1 MSSLSQRKM
10 EAAASTL
17 SAQILRLRAINH
29 RQSDQIK
36 TLQGDTAQLQQHAA
50 FLQEMLEKREL
61 EREEWTAAWE
71 DREKEWEDRER
82 ERAREQI
89 QRSWRAD
96 KLSKGPGGA
105 AGANAR
111 RRR

>member
-1 MSSLSQRKM
+1 M
-10 EAAASTL
+10 
-17 SAQILRLRAINH
+17 
-29 RQSDQIK
+29 
-36 TLQGDTAQLQQHAA
+36 QQHAA

-96 KLSKGPGGA
+96 KLSKTPA
-105 AGANAR
+105 AGSNAR